1 MTAEVK
7 PTNCHYC
14 GYCCAFLATVEDGRV
29 TDLVPDPSRYPYDE
43 RILAGCRRWR
53 MNLDALDGADRV
65 NHPLRRVGERGGNEW
80 ERVGWDEALDDI
92 AARLQALA
100 DEHGPETL
108 ASAIGGP
115 HASFWPLHRF
125 MNLFGSPNNM
135 GIGQICWNPRIWM
148 DALTFGWTVEADI
161 VPGVTECLFIW
172 GTNPVVC
179 NSDAFLGH
187 WIVEAMKRGSELVTI
202 DPQLTWIASK
212 SKYWLRLRPGTDA
225 ALALGM
231 MNVIIGEDLVDH
243 DFIDKWTYGYEALA
257 ERVKDYPVEKVAEI
271 CWVEPELIVEA
282 ARFYAK
288 AHPSTIQW
296 GLAVDMSKI
305 GTPTA
310 HAIACLA
317 GITGN
322 IDNPGGNILI
332 DQACGLEFGY
342 NSGIEYLKEGMVEK
356 RLGNSKYNLKKYGFT
371 ASSQSDCILVACET
385 GLDEKGDPR
394 PVNMLWIQSANPITN
409 MGQDAPRI
417 YRAMKNVPFICVV
430 DLFKTPFAVACA
442 DLLLPCAMSNERDC
456 IRVWF
461 DPVRSLTK
469 CSSFYEA
476 KEDEQIMI
484 DLGHRLNPDAWPEW
498 VKEPRDY
505 MNWRLQVG
513 NCGFTMEELENEHA
527 GMIYNDFRYYK
538 YEKGLLRPDG
548 QPGFMTPTGRYEF
561 YISLFDSWGV
571 DALPYYE
578 EPPTSPVA
586 TPELAEEYPLVLTTG
601 KRSFE
606 FFHSEWRQANTT
618 SRELHPVPY
627 FDIHPDTA
635 AKYGLHEG
643 EWAWIENQM
652 GKCRQVVRL
661 NATLDE
667 RVVSTE
673 HGWWFPEQEAA
684 EPSLFG
690 VFDCNPNN
698 LIPMCEN
705 GDSGYGAPIKCGMAK
720 VYPCTPENS
729 APEDQPTYQVTAT
742 NGYTHGP
749 SHKSDTPSFYD
760 QNK

>member
-1 MTAEVK
+1 
-7 PTNCHYC
+7 
-14 GYCCAFLATVEDGRV
+14 
-29 TDLVPDPSRYPYDE
+29 
-43 RILAGCRRWR
+43 
-53 MNLDALDGADRV
+53 
-65 NHPLRRVGERGGNEW
+65 
-80 ERVGWDEALDDI
+80 
-92 AARLQALA
+92 
-100 DEHGPETL
+100 
-108 ASAIGGP
+108 
-115 HASFWPLHRF
+115 
-125 MNLFGSPNNM
+125 
-135 GIGQICWNPRIWM
+135 
-148 DALTFGWTVEADI
+148 
-161 VPGVTECLFIW
+161 
-172 GTNPVVC
+172 
-179 NSDAFLGH
+179 
-187 WIVEAMKRGSELVTI
+187 
-202 DPQLTWIASK
+202 
-212 SKYWLRLRPGTDA
+212 
-225 ALALGM
+225 
-231 MNVIIGEDLVDH
+231 
-243 DFIDKWTYGYEALA
+243 
-257 ERVKDYPVEKVAEI
+257 
-271 CWVEPELIVEA
+271 
-282 ARFYAK
+282 
-288 AHPSTIQW
+288 
-296 GLAVDMSKI
+296 
-305 GTPTA
+305 
-310 HAIACLA
+310 
-317 GITGN
+317 
-322 IDNPGGNILI
+322 
-332 DQACGLEFGY
+332 
-342 NSGIEYLKEGMVEK
+342 MVEK

-705 GDSGYGAPIKCGMAK
+705 GESGYGAPIKCGMAK

-729 APEDQPTYQVTAT
+729 APEDQPTYQVTRT